1 MAEDG
6 AVAARQYGRHL
17 GGERRGH
24 RMSDQVDASMDGVQ
38 PSRAQAVID
47 GTAAQTERDQLLSCD
62 DAALDRSE
70 PRDLPIRTDL
80 ANSTHGRS
88 LETCVA
94 PSIAIVESATDVLRK
109 ATWGVPCRS
118 ERRHAPPICR
128 PRPPEAPPTSAL
140 CASVRDPVR
149 LRGRLSRPVPPA
161 GDSGRPSRPVRP
173 TGDSGRPRRRPLLA
187 AAGLLAALGTV
198 ALAAVSWAV
207 WTETDARSALDEAFE
222 RPIPSARVALVL
234 DAWAETSSTPTGR
247 EALTLRL
254 DGPIRARG
262 RDRPPELDWRIRGE
276 APGRTVDARV
286 VVAGRRAVV
295 TVDGTSYDVSRPL
308 VDAVVAGFLEAPQPA
323 AAGSPPLRPRRW
335 FHDVSRRGEG
345 VAAGAP
351 TERFRT
357 SLRLDLLL
365 DDLIGAAGRV
375 PGAGL
380 VAPTDV
386 LPTPSERRGLAF
398 ALRGASADV
407 HVARGDGTLRA
418 IDARGSFRVPVARRA
433 AARGLDG
440 GGFTFSVALY
450 DDTDRPIE
458 EPAPSDLKEGYGL
471 SP

>member
-6 AVAARQYGRHL
+6 ATAARQYGRHL
-17 GGERRGH
+17 GRERRGH
-24 RMSDQVDASMDGVQ
+24 PMSDQVDPSMDAVQ
-38 PSRAQAVID
+38 PSCAQAVID

-62 DAALDRSE
+62 DAVLGRSE
-70 PRDLPIRTDL
+70 ARDLPICTDL
-80 ANSTHGRS
+80 DNSTHGRS
-88 LETCVA
+88 LETFVA
-94 PSIAIVESATDVLRK
+94 PSIAIVESTTDVLRE
-109 ATWGVPCRS
+109 ATWGVLFTS
-118 ERRHAPPICR
+118 ERCHARPICR

-149 LRGRLSRPVPPA
+149 LRRRLSPSVCPT
-161 GDSGRPSRPVRP
+161 DDTGRPSRPVRP
-173 TGDSGRPRRRPLLA
+173 TDDSGPPRRRPLLA
-187 AAGLLAALGTV
+187 AAGLLAVLGTV
-198 ALAAVSWAV
+198 ALVAVSWAV

-234 DAWAETSSTPTGR
+234 DAWAETSSSPTGR
-247 EALTLRL
+247 ETLTLRL

-262 RDRPPELDWRIRGE
+262 HDRSPELDWWIRGE

-295 TVDGTSYDVSRPL
+295 TVDGASYDVSRPL
-308 VDAVVAGFLEAPQPA
+308 VDAVVAGFLVTPQPA

-357 SLRLDLLL
+357 SLRFDLLL

-375 PGAGL
+375 AGAGL
-380 VAPTDV
+380 AVSTDV

-407 HVARGDGTLRA
+407 HVARKDGTLRA
-418 IDARGSFRVPVARRA
+418 IDARGSFRVPAARRA

-440 GGFTFSVALY
+440 GGFTFSLALH
-450 DDTDRPIE
+450 DDADRSIE
-458 EPAPSDLKEGYGL
+458 EPAPSDSKEGYGL